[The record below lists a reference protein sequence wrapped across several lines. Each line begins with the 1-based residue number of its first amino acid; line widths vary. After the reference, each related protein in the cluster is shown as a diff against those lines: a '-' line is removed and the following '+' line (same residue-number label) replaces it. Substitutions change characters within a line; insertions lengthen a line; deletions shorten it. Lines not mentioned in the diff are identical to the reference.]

1 MHNTITITT
10 TTTTTNNNSSGN
22 DNDNDD
28 IFERTFC
35 LRFEFLL
42 LDLPDMSEGG

>member
-10 TTTTTNNNSSGN
+10 TTTNNNSSG
-22 DNDNDD
+22 NDNDD